1 MACQHTPPGQSEANA
16 PFLERK
22 RKPDGSVRE
31 YACSLLWRR
40 PGLVVVRFPL
50 PEGGAPFGAPLAI
63 PPGSVSDGYFWSA
76 RPYNL
81 YRVRRPDGSLA
92 AHRFDAVSDVRLGTH
107 DVSYRDLV
115 LDWWVTPD
123 DVLLEE
129 DREEL
134 EQLVATGVLSP
145 ADQRAALRAEQQ
157 VCSRYRHI
165 IDEAAALEGRFWP

>member
-1 MACQHTPPGQSEANA
+1 MACQHTPPAQHAANA
-16 PFLERK
+16 PFFERK

-31 YACSLLWRR
+31 YACSLLWRGR
-40 PGLVVVRFPL
+40 GLVVVRFPL
-50 PEGGAPFGAPLAI
+50 PAGGAPFSAPLPI
-63 PPGSVSDGYFWSA
+63 PPGSTSDGYFWSG

-81 YRVRRPDGSLA
+81 YRMRRPDGSLA
-92 AHRFDAVSDVRLGTH
+92 AHRFDALRDVKIGEH

-134 EQLVATGVLSP
+134 DELVASGVLSP

-165 IDEAAALEGRFWP
+165 VDEAAALERRLWR